1 MAVSA
6 PERQHGIERIRIPL
20 GERFADL
27 FLFFDSDSAVLYDT
41 GIAGTLA
48 SSVRPRLVELGLD
61 SVGYVVV
68 SHLDVDHCGDVG
80 SVPVELNGAVVM
92 AHRADA
98 AAIMDW
104 EVFSRER
111 GREFAEPWGLDETPE
126 AVAWMREVF
135 APGPITDVLG
145 EETVIDIGRPI
156 DVWHVPGHTHGHLAV
171 HDLDND
177 VLAIADAVLG
187 SAVPLADGS
196 PSFPPTY
203 RHVDDYLATIARIR
217 RAAPHML
224 LTAHYGDFIGDDV
237 IAFMDESAA
246 FVERMDEEVLHAL
259 GSEPRS
265 LGQIVDIV
273 NPRIASWPVSGT
285 RTALA
290 FPVAGH
296 LERAHAAGQVH
307 RDLVDDVWVWSR

>member
-1 MAVSA
+1 MTEIGALR
-6 PERQHGIERIRIPL
+6 ERGIERIRIPL

-27 FLFFDSDSAVLYDT
+27 FLFFDSAGAALYDT
-41 GIAGTLA
+41 GIAGTLTTA
-48 SSVRPRLVELGLD
+48 VRPRLPELGLD
-61 SVGYVVV
+61 SVQDVVV

-80 SVPVELNGAVVM
+80 GVSSALGSARVI
-92 AHRADA
+92 AHRADT

-135 APGPITDVLG
+135 APGPVTDVLDG
-145 EETVIDIGRPI
+145 ETIIDVGRPL

-171 HDLDND
+171 YDRTND
-177 VLAIADAVLG
+177 TLAIADAILG

-196 PSFPPTY
+196 ASFPPTY
-203 RHVDDYLATIARIR
+203 RHVDDYLATIARVR
-217 RAAPHML
+217 DAAPQML
-224 LTAHYGDFIGDDV
+224 LTAHYGDYVGDEV

-246 FVERMDEEVLHAL
+246 FVARMDEAVLAAVDA
-259 GSEPRS
+259 EPRS
-265 LGQIVDIV
+265 LAQIVDIV
-273 NPRIASWPVSGT
+273 NPTVASWPIEGT

-296 LERAHAAGQVH
+296 LERAHAAGLIQ
-307 RDLVDDVWVWSR
+307 RETVDNIWVWST